1 MELDV
6 TNLKDRIAL
15 VTGGG
20 RGIGAAITRRLASEG
35 AVVAITYGQSQA
47 KADALVAE
55 IEQSGGKALAIRA
68 DNRDGEAVEAA
79 VKAVVERYGR
89 IDILVNNAGIYE
101 ATAITEVT
109 AEDFDRTVDINVK
122 AVVLATSAAA
132 RHMPDGGRIIS
143 VGSNLAQRVPFPGI
157 SLYALS
163 KSALVGFTKA
173 VARDLGPKSITVNIV
188 HPGSTH
194 TDMNPQDGA
203 HADPQRGLMA
213 IPRFNDADEV
223 AALVAW
229 LAGPDARGVTGAEFT
244 IDGGTNA

>member
-1 MELDV
+1 MTD
-6 TNLKDRIAL
+6 LKDRIAL

-20 RGIGAAITRRLASEG
+20 RGIGAAIARRLTSEG

-55 IEQSGGKALAIRA
+55 IGQSGGKALAIRA

-132 RHMPDGGRIIS
+132 KHMPDGGRIIS
-143 VGSNLAQRVPFPGI
+143 IGSNLAQRVPFPGI

-188 HPGSTH
+188 HPGSTN

-213 IPRFNDADEV
+213 IPRFNNADEV

>member
-1 MELDV
+1 MS
-6 TNLKDRIAL
+6 NLKERIAL

-20 RGIGAAITRRLASEG
+20 RGIGAAIARRLASEG
-35 AVVAITYGQSQA
+35 AVIAITYGQSQA
-47 KADALVAE
+47 RADALVAE

-68 DNRDGEAVEAA
+68 DNRDAEAVDAA

-109 AEDFDRTVDINVK
+109 AEDFDRTVDVNVK

-132 RHMPDGGRIIS
+132 KHMPDGGRIIS

-188 HPGSTH
+188 HPGSTN

-203 HADPQRGLMA
+203 HAEPQRGLMA
-213 IPRFNDADEV
+213 IPRFNDAHEV

>member
-1 MELDV
+1 MS
-6 TNLKDRIAL
+6 NLKDRIAL

-20 RGIGAAITRRLASEG
+20 RGIGAAIARRLASEG

-68 DNRDGEAVEAA
+68 DNRDGAAMEAA
-79 VKAVVERYGR
+79 VKAVVKRYGR

-188 HPGSTH
+188 HPGSTN

>member
-1 MELDV
+1 MDV
-6 TNLKDRIAL
+6 SSLNSKVAL

-20 RGIGAAITRRLASEG
+20 RGIGAAIARRLASEG

-47 KADALVAE
+47 KANALVGE
-55 IEQSGGKALAIRA
+55 IEQAGGNALAIRA
-68 DNRDGEAVEAA
+68 DNRDANAVDAA
-79 VKAVVERYGR
+79 VKTVVERHGR

-101 ATAITEVT
+101 EAAITDVT

-132 RHMPDGGRIIS
+132 KHMPDGGRIIS

-157 SLYALS
+157 GLYALS

-173 VARDLGPKSITVNIV
+173 VARDLGPKGITVNIV
-188 HPGSTH
+188 HPGSTN

-213 IPRFNDADEV
+213 IPRFNDANEV

>member
-6 TNLKDRIAL
+6 SSLNSKVAL

-20 RGIGAAITRRLASEG
+20 RGIGAAIARRLASEG

-47 KADALVAE
+47 KANALVGE
-55 IEQSGGKALAIRA
+55 IEQAGGNALAIRA
-68 DNRDGEAVEAA
+68 DNRDANAVDAA
-79 VKAVVERYGR
+79 VKTVVERHGR

-101 ATAITEVT
+101 EAAITDVT

-132 RHMPDGGRIIS
+132 KHMPDGGRIIS

-157 SLYALS
+157 GLYALS

-173 VARDLGPKSITVNIV
+173 VARDLGPKGITVNIV
-188 HPGSTH
+188 HPGSTN

-213 IPRFNDADEV
+213 IPRFNDANEV

>member
-1 MELDV
+1 MHV
-6 TNLKDRIAL
+6 SNLKNRVAL

-20 RGIGAAITRRLASEG
+20 RGIGAAIARRLASEG
-35 AVVAITYGQSQA
+35 AIVAVTFGQSQA

-55 IEQSGGKALAIRA
+55 IERAGGKALAVHA
-68 DNRDGEAVEAA
+68 DNRDVDALEAA
-79 VKAVVERYGR
+79 VNTVVERHGR
-89 IDILVNNAGIYE
+89 IDVLVNNAGIYE
-101 ATAITEVT
+101 EAAITDVT
-109 AEDFDRTVDINVK
+109 AQAFDRTIDINVK

-132 RHMPDGGRIIS
+132 RHMPEGGRVIS

-173 VARDLGPKSITVNIV
+173 VARDLGPKGITVNIV
-188 HPGSTH
+188 HPGSTN

>member
-1 MELDV
+1 MDV
-6 TNLKDRIAL
+6 SSLNSKVAL

-20 RGIGAAITRRLASEG
+20 RGIGAAIARRLASGG

-47 KADALVAE
+47 KADALVGE
-55 IEQSGGKALAIRA
+55 IEQAGGKALAIRA
-68 DNRDGEAVEAA
+68 DNRDTNAVEAA
-79 VKAVVERYGR
+79 VKTVVERHGR

-101 ATAITEVT
+101 EAAITEVT

-132 RHMPDGGRIIS
+132 KHMPDGGRIIS
-143 VGSNLAQRVPFPGI
+143 VGSNLAQRIPFPGI

-173 VARDLGPKSITVNIV
+173 VARDLGPKGITVNIV
-188 HPGSTH
+188 HPGSTN

-213 IPRFNDADEV
+213 IPRFNDANEV

>member
-1 MELDV
+1 MSSLNSKV
-6 TNLKDRIAL
+6 AL

-20 RGIGAAITRRLASEG
+20 RGIGAAIARRLASEG

-47 KADALVAE
+47 KANALVGE
-55 IEQSGGKALAIRA
+55 IEQAGGKALAIRA
-68 DNRDGEAVEAA
+68 DNRDANAVDAA
-79 VKAVVERYGR
+79 VKTVVERHGR

-101 ATAITEVT
+101 EAAITDVT

-132 RHMPDGGRIIS
+132 KHMPDGGRIIS

-173 VARDLGPKSITVNIV
+173 VARDLGPKGITVNIV
-188 HPGSTH
+188 HPGSTN

-213 IPRFNDADEV
+213 IPRFNDANEV

>member
-1 MELDV
+1 MS
-6 TNLKDRIAL
+6 NLQNKVVL

-20 RGIGAAITRRLASEG
+20 RGIGAAIARRLASEG
-35 AVVAITYGQSQA
+35 ATVAITYGQSQA
-47 KADALVAE
+47 KADAVVAE
-55 IEQSGGKALAIRA
+55 IEQAGGTAFAIRA
-68 DNRDGEAVEAA
+68 DNRDGKALEAA
-79 VKAVVERYGR
+79 VEAVVERHGR

-101 ATAITEVT
+101 VAAITDVT
-109 AEDFDRTVDINVK
+109 AEDFDRTVDVNVK

-132 RHMPDGGRIIS
+132 KHIPDGGRIIS
-143 VGSNLAQRVPFPGI
+143 IGSNLAQRIPFAGI

-173 VARDLGPKSITVNIV
+173 VARDLGPKGITVNIV
-188 HPGSTH
+188 HPGSTN

-203 HADPQRGLMA
+203 HADPQRDLMA
-213 IPRFNDADEV
+213 IPRFNDASEV
-223 AALVAW
+223 AGLVAW

>member
-1 MELDV
+1 MS
-6 TNLKDRIAL
+6 NLNNKVVL

-20 RGIGAAITRRLASEG
+20 RGIGAAIARRLASEG
-35 AVVAITYGQSQA
+35 AIVAITYGQSQA
-47 KADALVAE
+47 KAEALVAD
-55 IEQSGGKALAIRA
+55 IEQTGGKAFAVHA
-68 DNRDGEAVEAA
+68 DNRDASAVESA
-79 VKAVVERYGR
+79 VKTVVERHGR

-101 ATAITEVT
+101 EAAITDVT
-109 AEDFDRTVDINVK
+109 AEDFDRTVDVNVK

-143 VGSNLAQRVPFPGI
+143 VGSNLAQRIPFPGI

-173 VARDLGPKSITVNIV
+173 VARDLGPKGITVNIV
-188 HPGSTH
+188 HPGSTN
-194 TDMNPQDGA
+194 TDMNPQDGET
-203 HADPQRGLMA
+203 ADPQRGLMA
-213 IPRFNDADEV
+213 IPRFNDASEV
-223 AALVAW
+223 AGLVAW

>member
-1 MELDV
+1 MDV
-6 TNLKDRIAL
+6 SNLKDRIAL
-15 VTGGG
+15 VTGGA
-20 RGIGAAITRRLASEG
+20 RGIGAAIARRLASEG
-35 AVVAITYGQSQA
+35 AIVAITYGQSQA

-55 IEQSGGKALAIRA
+55 IEQAGGKALAIRA
-68 DNRDGEAVEAA
+68 DNRDGEAVGAA

-109 AEDFDRTVDINVK
+109 ADDFDRTVDINVK

-188 HPGSTH
+188 HPGSTN

-203 HADPQRGLMA
+203 HADPQRDLMA
-213 IPRFNDADEV
+213 IPRFNDASEV
-223 AALVAW
+223 AGLVAW
-229 LAGPDARGVTGAEFT
+229 LAGPDARGVTGTEFT

>member
-1 MELDV
+1 MSSLNSKV
-6 TNLKDRIAL
+6 AL

-20 RGIGAAITRRLASEG
+20 RGIGAAIARRLASGG

-47 KADALVAE
+47 KADALVGE
-55 IEQSGGKALAIRA
+55 IEQAGGKALAIRA
-68 DNRDGEAVEAA
+68 DNRDTNAVEAA
-79 VKAVVERYGR
+79 VKTVVERHGR

-101 ATAITEVT
+101 EAAITEVT

-132 RHMPDGGRIIS
+132 KHMPDGGRIIS
-143 VGSNLAQRVPFPGI
+143 VGSNLAQRIPFPGI

-173 VARDLGPKSITVNIV
+173 VARDLGPKGITVNIV
-188 HPGSTH
+188 HPGSTN

-213 IPRFNDADEV
+213 IPRFNDANEV